1 MPGRSVRIARIARIP
16 VGISPLWLIVV
27 ALTTWS
33 LGAGYYPSEV
43 HGITTAGSYALG
55 LASALL
61 LFASILAHEFGHA
74 LVARRRGVQIEE
86 IDLWLLGGVARMS
99 GEPRTAEDELHF
111 ALAGPAVTAVVAALF
126 GALAVTLPS
135 SAPAALRALVS
146 YQAQINLLILGFNLV
161 PAFPLDGGRVARAL
175 IWRRTGDMAA
185 ATNTATG
192 LGRVFGYLLIAFG
205 VLIAFNG
212 EPAGLWFTL
221 IGVFLV
227 SAATAERMHE
237 QVISAFTGVPAEELM
252 SQPAISIPAEATL
265 VEAQECFKRYRYTAF
280 PVTDGAG
287 RAVGILSLDHLN
299 GTPPARWHG
308 TRAGERADRDPALL
322 IGGHEKIA
330 HLLDQPAFAR
340 VGRAAVIDQE
350 GLPVGVVSVTDVER
364 ALRAAATATARAAP
378 PASRHVD
385 GGAMLADEALS
396 AEATIDTATYLEHV
410 VAATHES
417 HWVPAASTDAPPTWR
432 VARDRLQRDAA
443 LTPADM
449 AESTG
454 RRNTCLLT

>member
-1 MPGRSVRIARIARIP
+1 MPGRSFRIARIAGIP

-27 ALTTWS
+27 ALITWS

-74 LVARRRGVQIEE
+74 LVARRRGVQVEE

-99 GEPRTAEDELHF
+99 GEPTTAEDELHF

-126 GALAVTLPS
+126 GALAVALPS

-146 YQAQINLLILGFNLV
+146 YQVQINLLILGFNLV

-185 ATNTATG
+185 ATNTAAG

-205 VLIAFNG
+205 VLVAFSG
-212 EPAGLWFTL
+212 EPAGLWFAV

-252 SQPAISIPAEATL
+252 SEPAISIPAEATL
-265 VEAQECFKRYRYTAF
+265 VEAQEYFTRYRYTAF
-280 PVTDGAG
+280 PVIDAAG
-287 RAVGILSLDHLN
+287 RAVGMLSIDHLN
-299 GTPPARWHG
+299 ATARSRWPA
-308 TRAGERADRDPALL
+308 TRAGERADQDPALL
-322 IGGHEKIA
+322 IGGQEKIA

-350 GLPVGVVSVTDVER
+350 GRPVGVVSLTDIER
-364 ALRAAATATARAAP
+364 TLRASRLGNG
-378 PASRHVD
+378 ASRTA
-385 GGAMLADEALS
+385 GLAS
-396 AEATIDTATYLEHV
+396 
-410 VAATHES
+410 
-417 HWVPAASTDAPPTWR
+417 R
-432 VARDRLQRDAA
+432 
-443 LTPADM
+443 
-449 AESTG
+449 
-454 RRNTCLLT
+454 